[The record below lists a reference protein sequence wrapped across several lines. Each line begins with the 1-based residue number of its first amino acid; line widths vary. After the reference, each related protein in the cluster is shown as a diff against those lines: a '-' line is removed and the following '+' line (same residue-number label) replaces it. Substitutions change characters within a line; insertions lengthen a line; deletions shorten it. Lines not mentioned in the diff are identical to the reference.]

1 MAAPAAAPV
10 AAVVDNSD
18 SYVTP
23 LVRRLAAQN
32 GVDLSTIT
40 GSGVGGRIRKQDVLA
55 AAAPKAA
62 APAAAAPSALPAGT
76 ATIRPGSRIEYG
88 VVEGRKG
95 AQALSVRIIEVPT
108 LSATNRKPAEDL
120 AIITED
126 LIRLLDQLGGD
137 LKRGKYPAQ
146 QHGRKVAALLRKVA
160 DELDV

>member
-1 MAAPAAAPV
+1 MPTGKV
-10 AAVVDNSD
+10 KFFDD
-18 SYVTP
+18 EK
-23 LVRRLAAQN
+23 
-32 GVDLSTIT
+32 GFGFIT
-40 GSGVGGRIRKQDVLA
+40 GDDGSEVFLHV
-55 AAAPKAA
+55 
-62 APAAAAPSALPAGT
+62 SALPAGT
-76 ATIRPGSRIEYG
+76 STIRPGSRIEYG

-137 LKRGKYPAQ
+137 LKRGKYPAE